1 MTMSTAMIVDIVIAA
16 VLLLSLIIG
25 AARGLLKSLA
35 GVLMVAVALF
45 GASWASQQFAEP
57 VAQWLAPVLEEKIQE
72 YMPQE
77 TAALHLQDMLED
89 FNFTGDALQQKID
102 EIMQNVSDT
111 GATVF
116 DAATESISLSIA
128 SALVFVAAFLV
139 LLLVMWLLMLP
150 LKALVKLP
158 GINFANR
165 LGGAALG
172 LVIGALLLFL
182 AVWAMLRFDIF
193 LTPELVEDTYLLRF
207 FANNSPLSLIRSL
220 Q

>member
-1 MTMSTAMIVDIVIAA
+1 MTMSTAMIVDFVIAA

-25 AARGLLKSLA
+25 AVRGLLKSLA

-77 TAALHLQDMLED
+77 QASLQDMLQE
-89 FNFTGDALQQKID
+89 FNFSGDALQQKID

-172 LVIGALLLFL
+172 LVIGVLLLFL

-207 FANNSPLSLIRSL
+207 FANNSPLSLIKAL

>member
-1 MTMSTAMIVDIVIAA
+1 MYGDFQKHLQNELAA
-16 VLLLSLIIG
+16 ID
-25 AARGLLKSLA
+25 AAGLYKRERNI
-35 GVLMVAVALF
+35 
-45 GASWASQQFAEP
+45 ASQQFAEP

-77 TAALHLQDMLED
+77 QASLQDMLQE
-89 FNFTGDALQQKID
+89 FNFSGDALQQKID

-182 AVWAMLRFDIF
+182 AVWALLRFDIF
-193 LTPELVEDTYLLRF
+193 LTPELVEETYLLRF
-207 FANNSPLSLIRSL
+207 FANNSPLSLIKAL